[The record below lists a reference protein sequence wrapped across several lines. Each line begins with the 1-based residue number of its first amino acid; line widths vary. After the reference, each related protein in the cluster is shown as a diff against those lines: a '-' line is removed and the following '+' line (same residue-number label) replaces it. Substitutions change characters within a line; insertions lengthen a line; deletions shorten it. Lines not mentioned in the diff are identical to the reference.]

1 MLTDLDGILVT
12 DITLSPEK
20 PEKVI
25 YPRPGFSQP
34 VYYTVDGKQIKTTI
48 FSSKKKEIQ
57 SRFEN
62 TKARISKQNLRV
74 KLNAAGRIESEI
86 TMLF

>member
-1 MLTDLDGILVT
+1 MLNNSDGILVT
-12 DITLSPEK
+12 DISMADGRPEK
-20 PEKVI
+20 TN
-25 YPRPGFSQP
+25 YPRPGYLQA

-57 SRFEN
+57 SRLEN
-62 TKARISKQNLRV
+62 TRARIQKQNLRV
-74 KLNAAGRIESEI
+74 KLNEAGRIGSEI